1 MDEELPTIELQGRTH
16 QLSGSIYQSSLK
28 GTKHYVATPRLIL
41 PVNEEQGL
49 GPRNTTVKIVPRTMD
64 MMENYSDLFRLLGDS
79 YKLLWGGQVASR
91 REDGTEGP
99 SQPERVGGWVVNV
112 PPRTRAQ
119 DRHMGK
125 LEPQWRRGHDLTTLN
140 TRFAM
145 TLRRLSNLK

>member
-64 MMENYSDLFRLLGDS
+64 MMENYTLIFS
-79 YKLLWGGQVASR
+79 ASWAIPTNCCGAVKSPADAKMAR
-91 REDGTEGP
+91 KDP
-99 SQPERVGGWVVNV
+99 
-112 PPRTRAQ
+112 
-119 DRHMGK
+119 
-125 LEPQWRRGHDLTTLN
+125 L
-140 TRFAM
+140 
-145 TLRRLSNLK
+145 NLKGLGGGSSTSPHGRGLKIATWEN